1 MAPFARLVRAGVIIG
16 GVLLWIIRFMAAFL
30 LGLLVWGGLLAWLVF
45 NGLSDKLFDDRIY
58 AAALVERDA
67 YQRSYSQVL
76 PESSIET
83 FIGSRLGELPGFG
96 PTDLAATLSV
106 VAPPD
111 YLQGQTEGNLKR
123 AAAYFQGETDRLEL
137 YAELEQPL
145 AQIRAEI
152 RAETP
157 DYPENRIAVAYLD
170 STIARFEAE
179 LNLDDRGRLNLLALT
194 AGSTAYGAEAELR
207 AAIARFRSDLR
218 RSLSQGRQWSLIVVI
233 AGTVALGLLYLP
245 NLVGSLRWPGLT
257 LLLSGATAFLLG
269 WWVEATLPGRA
280 AGWVSSQAGT
290 ELDFSP
296 AAARLAAEVL
306 ESALAGLL
314 AGIGNPALLAALV
327 GAALL
332 AASYGVARWRKPRS
346 QR

>member
-1 MAPFARLVRAGVIIG
+1 MAPFARQVRAGVIIG

-45 NGLSDKLFDDRIY
+45 NNLSGKLFDDRIY

-67 YQRSYSQVL
+67 YQRSYSQAL

-96 PTDLAATLSV
+96 PPDLAATLSV

-111 YLQGQTEGNLKR
+111 YLQEQTEGNLKR

-145 AQIRAEI
+145 AQIRAQI

-157 DYPENRIAVAYLD
+157 DYPENRIAVAYLED
-170 STIARFEAE
+170 AIARFEAE
-179 LNLDDRGRLNLLALT
+179 LNLDDRGRLNLLALA

-207 AAIARFRSDLR
+207 AAIARFRSELR
-218 RSLSQGRQWSLIVVI
+218 GGLSQGRQWSLIVVI
-233 AGTVALGLLYLP
+233 VGTVALGLLYLP
-245 NLVGSLRWPGLT
+245 NLVSCLRWPGLT

-269 WWVEATLPGRA
+269 WWAEATLPGLA
-280 AGWVSSQAGT
+280 AGWVGP
-290 ELDFSP
+290 ELDRSP
-296 AAARLAAEVL
+296 AAARLASEVL

-314 AGIGNPALLAALV
+314 AGIGNPALLPALAGLV
-327 GAALL
+327 LL
-332 AASYGVARWRKPRS
+332 AASYGVARWRKPGS

>member
-1 MAPFARLVRAGVIIG
+1 
-16 GVLLWIIRFMAAFL
+16 MAAFL

-45 NGLSDKLFDDRIY
+45 NQLSGKLFDDRIY

-67 YQRSYSQVL
+67 YQRSYSQAL

-83 FIGSRLGELPGFG
+83 FIGSRLGELPGFS
-96 PTDLAATLSV
+96 PPDLAATLSV

-111 YLQGQTEGNLKR
+111 YLQEQTEGNLKR
-123 AAAYFQGETDRLEL
+123 AAAYFRGETDRLEL

-145 AQIRAEI
+145 AQIREA
-152 RAETP
+152 TP
-157 DYPENRIAVAYLD
+157 DYPENRVAVAYLE

-179 LNLDDRGRLNLLALT
+179 LNLDDRGRLNLLALA

-207 AAIARFRSDLR
+207 AAITRFRSELR

-269 WWVEATLPGRA
+269 WWAEATLPGRA
-280 AGWVSSQAGT
+280 AGWVGP
-290 ELDFSP
+290 ELDLSP

-306 ESALAGLL
+306 ESALGGLL
-314 AGIGNPALLAALV
+314 AGIGNPALLPALV

-332 AASYGVARWRKPRS
+332 AAAYGVARWRKPRN

>member
-1 MAPFARLVRAGVIIG
+1 MAPFDRLVKAGVIIG

-30 LGLLVWGGLLAWLVF
+30 LGLLVWGGLLTWLVF
-45 NGLSDKLFDDRIY
+45 NQLSGKLFDDRIY

-67 YQRSYSQVL
+67 YQRSYSQAL
-76 PESSIET
+76 PESSLET
-83 FIGSRLGELPGFG
+83 FIGSRLGELPGFS
-96 PTDLAATLSV
+96 PTDLAATLEV

-111 YLQGQTEGNLKR
+111 YLQEQTEGNLKR

-145 AQIRAEI
+145 ARI

-170 STIARFEAE
+170 AAITRFEAE
-179 LNLDDRGRLNLLALT
+179 LNLDDQGRLNLLALT
-194 AGSTAYGAEAELR
+194 AGRTGYGAEAELR

-218 RSLSQGRQWSLIVVI
+218 GGLSQGRQWSLIAVI

-245 NLVGSLRWPGLT
+245 NLVGCLRWPGLT

-269 WWVEATLPGRA
+269 WWAEATLPGRA
-280 AGWVSSQAGT
+280 AGWVNSLAGP
-290 ELDFSP
+290 ELDLSP

-306 ESALAGLL
+306 ESVLAGLL
-314 AGIGNPALLAALV
+314 AGIGNPALLPALV
-327 GAALL
+327 GAAML

>member
-1 MAPFARLVRAGVIIG
+1 M
-16 GVLLWIIRFMAAFL
+16 LLQIIRTLAATL

-45 NGLSDKLFDDRIY
+45 NQLSDKLFDDRIY

-67 YQRSYSQVL
+67 YQRIYSQVL
-76 PESSIET
+76 PGSSTET
-83 FIGSRLGELPGFG
+83 FIGSRLGELPGFS
-96 PTDLAATLSV
+96 PPDLAATLSV

-111 YLQGQTEGNLKR
+111 YLQEQAEGNLKR

-145 AQIRAEI
+145 AQIRAE
-152 RAETP
+152 TP
-157 DYPENRIAVAYLD
+157 DYPENRVAVAYLED
-170 STIARFEAE
+170 TIARFEAE
-179 LNLDDRGRLNLLALT
+179 LNLDDQGRLNLLALA
-194 AGSTAYGAEAELR
+194 AGSTAYGTEAELR

-218 RSLSQGRQWSLIVVI
+218 GGLSQGRQWSLIVVI

-269 WWVEATLPGRA
+269 WWAEATLPGRVA
-280 AGWVSSQAGT
+280 EWVSSLAGP
-290 ELDFSP
+290 ELDLSP
-296 AAARLAAEVL
+296 AAARLAAETL
-306 ESALAGLL
+306 ESVLAGLL
-314 AGIGNPALLAALV
+314 AGIGNPALLPALA
-327 GAALL
+327 GLSLL
-332 AASYGVARWRKPRS
+332 AAAYGVARWRKPRS

>member
-1 MAPFARLVRAGVIIG
+1 
-16 GVLLWIIRFMAAFL
+16 MAAFL

-45 NGLSDKLFDDRIY
+45 NNLSGKLFDDRIY

-67 YQRSYSQVL
+67 YQRSYSQAL

-96 PTDLAATLSV
+96 PPDLAATLSV

-111 YLQGQTEGNLKR
+111 YLQEQAEGNLKR

-145 AQIRAEI
+145 ARIRAE
-152 RAETP
+152 AP
-157 DYPENRIAVAYLD
+157 DYPENRVAVAYLE

-194 AGSTAYGAEAELR
+194 AGSTIYGNEAELR

-269 WWVEATLPGRA
+269 WWAEATLPGRA
-280 AGWVSSQAGT
+280 AGWVGP
-290 ELDFSP
+290 ELDRSP

-314 AGIGNPALLAALV
+314 AGIGNWALLPALV